1 MFEQSFIRKL
11 AMKNNLMQPL
21 ALGSFKNWVRLL
33 KENKHIDSRYI
44 GRAIYVSMVSLLFGP
59 MRMYQR
65 LRYQRTFENVRIR
78 RDPIFI
84 LGHWRSGTTHL
95 HNLLCQDR
103 RFGYVSALQVIA
115 PDLFYVAG
123 ESFKKLLRLGTPENR
138 LIDNM
143 SWSID
148 SPQEEEMALGNM
160 SPYSLYH
167 WWSFPQNAKEYFDR
181 YAIFKDVTSEEIET
195 WKKKYVQVIK
205 TATFNMQ
212 GRRLVIKNPANTG
225 RIPVLLEMFPNAK
238 FIFLH
243 RDPYQV
249 FLSTRNLYK
258 KTLPFSQLQEISD
271 KQIDANILT
280 FYADMMQ
287 HYLNDRRLI
296 PPRNLIEVG
305 YRELDKTPLPVMR
318 RIYHKMNFW
327 PFVRARGRI
336 RRYLKSQE
344 NYQKNAYQ
352 ISLEDI
358 STVNQHWKFAFEEW
372 GYDMQITNEE

>member
-1 MFEQSFIRKL
+1 MFEQRFIRKL
-11 AMKNNLMQPL
+11 ALKNNLMQPL

-33 KENKHIDSRYI
+33 KENKHIDSKFI
-44 GRAIYVSMVSLLFGP
+44 GRALYVSVVSLFSGP
-59 MRMYQR
+59 LRVYQR
-65 LRYQRTFENVRIR
+65 MRYKTTFKNVRIR
-78 RDPIFI
+78 RDPIFV

-123 ESFKKLLRLGTPENR
+123 ESFKNLLRLGTPENR

-167 WWSFPQNAKEYFDR
+167 WWSFPRNAKQYFDR
-181 YAIFKDVTSEEIET
+181 YAIFKDVSSEEIET
-195 WKKKYVQVIK
+195 WKEKYMEVIK

-225 RIPVLLEMFPNAK
+225 RIPILLEMFPNAK

-243 RDPYQV
+243 RDPYEV

-258 KTLPFSQLQEISD
+258 KTLPFAQLQEISD
-271 KQIDANILT
+271 EEIDANILT
-280 FYADMMQ
+280 FYTDMMK
-287 HYLNDRRLI
+287 HYLNDRGLI

-305 YRELDKTPLPVMR
+305 FQKLDKTPLRVMR
-318 RIYHKMNFW
+318 RIYQKMNFW
-327 PFVRARGRI
+327 PYSRVRKRLI
-336 RRYLKSQE
+336 RYLDSLKG
-344 NYQKNAYQ
+344 YQKNSYQ
-352 ISLEDI
+352 ISSVDI
-358 STVNQHWKFAFEEW
+358 ENINSHWAFAFDEW
-372 GYDMQITNEE
+372 GYSMRKSNN

>member
-1 MFEQSFIRKL
+1 MFEQSFISKVAL
-11 AMKNNLMQPL
+11 KGNLMQPL
-21 ALGSFKNWVRLL
+21 ALGSFKNWIRLL
-33 KENKHIDSRYI
+33 KDNKHIDSKFI
-44 GRAIYVSMVSLLFGP
+44 GRAVYVSLVSLLFGP
-59 MRMYQR
+59 LRMYQR
-65 LRYQRTFENVRIR
+65 LRYHRTFENVKIK

-103 RFGYVSALQVIA
+103 RFGYVSSLQVIA

-167 WWSFPQNAKEYFDR
+167 FWSFPQNAKQYFDR
-181 YAIFKDVTSEEIET
+181 YAIFKDVTSEEIEI
-195 WKKKYVQVIK
+195 WKEKYLELIK
-205 TATFNMQ
+205 TATFNMG

-225 RIPVLLEMFPNAK
+225 RIPILLEMFPNAK

-243 RDPYQV
+243 RNPYEV
-249 FLSTRNLYK
+249 FLSTRNLYNK
-258 KTLPFSQLQEISD
+258 ALPYSQLQEISD
-271 KQIDANILT
+271 EEIDANILT
-280 FYADMMQ
+280 FYKDMMQ
-287 HYLNDRRLI
+287 HYLNDKNLI

-305 YRELDKTPLPVMR
+305 YRDLDKTPLPVMR
-318 RIYHKMNFW
+318 RIYNRLNFW
-327 PFVRARGRI
+327 PYARVRGRL
-336 RRYLKSQE
+336 RRYLDSLKD
-344 NYQKNAYQ
+344 YQKNSYQ
-352 ISLEDI
+352 ISQVDI
-358 STVNQHWKFAFEEW
+358 ENVNHHWKFAFEEW
-372 GYDMQITNEE
+372 GYNIQVP